1 MKTKHGCLGDRA
13 FIYLRPRLIYV
24 CVGQQDDGE
33 HGLDEIVA
41 KTAQSSARQRKAME
55 QRKTMNS
62 GKNSVKYKTL
72 VKFL

>member
-41 KTAQSSARQRKAME
+41 KAAQSSARQL
-55 QRKTMNS
+55 KTMNS
-62 GKNSVKYKTL
+62 GKNSVKYKAL

>member
-33 HGLDEIVA
+33 HGLDEIAA
-41 KTAQSSARQRKAME
+41 KTAQDSAKQW
-55 QRKTMNS
+55 NS
-62 GKNSVKYKTL
+62 AKQ
-72 VKFL
+72 

>member
-33 HGLDEIVA
+33 HGLDEIA
-41 KTAQSSARQRKAME
+41 
-55 QRKTMNS
+55 
-62 GKNSVKYKTL
+62 VKIALNIKL
-72 VKFL
+72 W